1 MKKYL
6 LLIAVVIFGLAGFVF
21 AQEEGMQEEV
31 VQEEVIQEEVIL
43 ESLDTQLEEASTGIS
58 EIEEQKKSDEESTLR
73 DSMKQEAEQ
82 KNIKLLYQEA
92 ASYMGR
98 KDYIQ
103 AKRVY
108 EKLLILDPNAKNK
121 LNKKI
126 AFCGEKI
133 TIASEK
139 NKKQLEEAKTVDQI
153 QRARQLAEK
162 ANIKIKQQLAEER
175 VARKAAVREHIAMG
189 REYMKNKNYADAVY
203 EFQEALDL
211 EPDNAEAMSYLSDAK
226 MLFLKSSEVKTKP
239 KELTKQE
246 ILNYNK
252 QIKDGFNKAVAS
264 LNSSDFSEAQKQFV
278 SILENVNK
286 LSIETAQLKTA
297 RQIKKSAKRYPDEIL
312 SHIRN
317 DKYEEA
323 KKKLWE
329 LIQKT
334 TVLAKERESTQQ
346 REKNSLLIE
355 SYLKSA
361 TAYVDIQ
368 EYDKAKIELDK
379 VISLDPANNEANTLL
394 ERLED
399 IIAITKEEK

>member
-1 MKKYL
+1 MRKYL
-6 LLIAVVIFGLAGFVF
+6 FFIAVVLFGLASCVF
-21 AQEEGMQEEV
+21 AQEED
-31 VQEEVIQEEVIL
+31 VQDDIVL
-43 ESLDTQLEEASTGIS
+43 EDLTTQLEQASTGIS
-58 EIEEQKKSDEESTLR
+58 AIEEQKTTDEENALR
-73 DSMKQEAEQ
+73 SEMKQEAE
-82 KNIKLLYQEA
+82 KKHKKSLYQEA
-92 ASYMGR
+92 AGYMHQ

-103 AKRVY
+103 AKRAY
-108 EKLLILDPNAKNK
+108 EKLLTLEPKSQRK
-121 LNKKI
+121 LNQKI
-126 AFCGEKI
+126 NFCEI
-133 TIASEK
+133 RIANIEDQ
-139 NKKQLEEAKTVDQI
+139 NRQQLKQVNEQDQL
-153 QRARQLAEK
+153 QQARQLADK
-162 ANIKIKQQLAEER
+162 ANTKIKQRIAEER
-175 VARKAAVREHIAMG
+175 VARKAAVRDHIAMG
-189 REYMKNKNYADAVY
+189 KEYMKNKNYADAVY

-211 EPDNAEAMSYLSDAK
+211 EPDNTEAMSYLSEAK
-226 MLFLKSSEVKTKP
+226 MLFLKSAEAKTKP
-239 KELTKQE
+239 KELTKE
-246 ILNYNK
+246 ELLNYNK

-264 LNSSDFSEAQKQFV
+264 LNASNFKDAQKQFV
-278 SILENVNK
+278 EILENVNK

-361 TAYVDIQ
+361 STYVDIQ
-368 EYDKAKIELDK
+368 EYDRAKIELDK
-379 VISLDPANNEANTLL
+379 VISLDPTNQEANTLL